1 VFCWPGGLFLP
12 LIHKDTKIHNDI
24 ILNKIDIILSHLTRD
39 NIVFIEKMAYLYH
52 SNKATKK
59 LFVMKKGIFLIT
71 LMLISVVLFA
81 QTDSIFMINGKI
93 LPVNVTE
100 VTENSIKYTYPNEEV
115 LNTVNRNTVSK
126 VIFKSGRVQEFGS
139 QLNLATIKSCL
150 DWQNVQIS
158 KIESEV
164 KGLMKIDNV
173 GAKAKGTTTLS
184 SIAKLQDRA
193 FNKMKMQSA
202 MMGGNIIYLLNEHA
216 EEALNS
222 DGAGGSSRPPSV
234 TVSGVC
240 YTVSK
245 PNIDQV
251 VDGKYNVARIIK
263 LGPNEFNINDIS
275 SKQQSLNMSKS
286 MIKDENGFLSLT
298 ANINQLKKV
307 TDFTV
312 ISAGDGQIV
321 LCGKSI
327 SGKSKTYYYNVF
339 LVYQGD

>member
-1 VFCWPGGLFLP
+1 
-12 LIHKDTKIHNDI
+12 
-24 ILNKIDIILSHLTRD
+24 
-39 NIVFIEKMAYLYH
+39 
-52 SNKATKK
+52 
-59 LFVMKKGIFLIT
+59 MKKGILSVLLTF
-71 LMLISVVLFA
+71 ISLLLLA
-81 QTDSIFMINGKI
+81 QTDSIFKINGTV

-100 VTENSIKYTYPNEEV
+100 VTENSIKYTYPGEEV
-115 LNTVNRNTVSK
+115 SNTINKNTVAK

-139 QLNLATIKSCL
+139 QLNLAPVKSCL

-173 GAKAKGTTTLS
+173 GAKAKGTTSLS

-202 MMGGNIIYLLNEHA
+202 MMGGNIIYMLNEHA
-216 EEALNS
+216 EEALMS
-222 DGAGGSSRPPSV
+222 SGDGGTSRPPSV

-245 PNIDQV
+245 PLISQI
-251 VDGKYNVARIIK
+251 VDGKYNVARVIK

-275 SKQQSLNMSKS
+275 SKQQSVNISKS
-286 MIKDENGFLSLT
+286 QIEDVNGFLTLS
-298 ANINQLKKV
+298 ASFKVLKKV

-312 ISAGDGQIV
+312 ISSGDGQIV
-321 LCGKSI
+321 L
-327 SGKSKTYYYNVF
+327 SGKSVSGKGKTYYYNVF
-339 LVYQGD
+339 LVYQGS